1 MDMVTLG
8 RTGITVNKNGFGA
21 LPIQRVSQEDAV
33 ALARKAYKAGIR
45 FFDTARAYTD
55 SEVKLGEA
63 FDGIRSEVY
72 IATKTAAQNAEDF
85 WKDLH
90 TSLTNLRTDY
100 VDLYQF
106 HNPAFCPKPGDGSGL
121 YEAALEAKEK
131 GMIRHIGITNHRL
144 SVAREAIESGLYET
158 LQFPFSY
165 ISGEQELE
173 LVNACKEHEM
183 GFIAMKGL
191 SGGLITNSA
200 AAYAFEA
207 QYDGVL
213 PIWGVQREKEL
224 DEFLSYIDNP
234 PRMNEELKAV
244 IDHDRADDIRDTTSL
259 SGGETFIVSLGLA
272 LGLSALSSRNIS
284 FENLFIDEGFGTLDP
299 DTLATVIDSL
309 AMLQSSQGK
318 KVGVI
323 SHTDTMSERITT
335 QIRIIKNGNS
345 GSSHIEIYP

>member
-1 MDMVTLG
+1 MDCAE
-8 RTGITVNKNGFGA
+8 NK
-21 LPIQRVSQEDAV
+21 RVKCD
-33 ALARKAYKAGIR
+33 
-45 FFDTARAYTD
+45 
-55 SEVKLGEA
+55 
-63 FDGIRSEVY
+63 Y

-224 DEFLSYIDNP
+224 DEFLFYIDNP

-244 IDHDRADDIRDTTSL
+244 IDHDRAEL
-259 SGGETFIVSLGLA
+259 CGEFCRGCGYCMPCPA
-272 LGLSALSSRNIS
+272 G
-284 FENLFIDEGFGTLDP
+284 
-299 DTLATVIDSL
+299 
-309 AMLQSSQGK
+309 
-318 KVGVI
+318 
-323 SHTDTMSERITT
+323 
-335 QIRIIKNGNS
+335 
-345 GSSHIEIYP
+345 IEINNCARMSLLLRRSPSAAQLGPEGQAKMKKIEGCLHCNQCKAKCPYGLDTPALLARNYEDYKRVLAGEVKV